1 MNNLI
6 CHFCGAGAAGAA
18 SLDGTGAPRIEV
30 FSMYKCKAKERLLRY
45 TNDLKFRCNILKNH
59 AKKIARTV

>member
-1 MNNLI
+1 MELELL
-6 CHFCGAGAAGAA
+6 GLK
-18 SLDGTGAPRIEV
+18 SSP
-30 FSMYKCKAKERLLRY
+30 CKAKERLLRY